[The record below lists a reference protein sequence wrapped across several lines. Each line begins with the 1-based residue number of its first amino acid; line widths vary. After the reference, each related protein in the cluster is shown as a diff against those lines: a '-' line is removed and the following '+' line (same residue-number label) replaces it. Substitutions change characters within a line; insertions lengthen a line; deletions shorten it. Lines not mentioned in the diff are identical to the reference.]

1 MGFFLGNE
9 VKYLKGVGPKKA
21 ESLNKL
27 GIFKVEDL
35 INYFPRAYDDRSIV
49 KKLCD
54 VEENERVTVECN
66 IVNSVYTHFL
76 GKYRSVSKVV
86 ISDGTEQAIC
96 TWFNQPYIGNQ
107 LKIDETYK
115 FYGRFSRKNGGLELN
130 SPVFD
135 FCNKEKNTGKIISI
149 YPLISDVKLSVLR
162 NAIEDALNSID
173 YIPEILP
180 EYIVKKYNLISYD
193 KAIRKIHFPE
203 NLKDVEK
210 AHRRLAFDEF
220 LGMQLRNIET

>member
-1 MGFFLGNE
+1 MEFFLGNE
-9 VKYLKGVGPKKA
+9 VKYIKGVGPKKA

-115 FYGRFSRKNGGLELN
+115 FYGRF
-130 SPVFD
+130 
-135 FCNKEKNTGKIISI
+135 CNKEKNTGKIISI